1 MGEPTQLEVLNNKD
15 LDVKI
20 QTPSRDG
27 SESSNSEKKKKEP
40 VPSVPYYQLYRF
52 AYGLDYLLVI
62 IGFLAAAIHGSCLPL
77 LFVFFGDL
85 TNSFTEFGKYAAC
98 NFTYQTCIDAGL
110 YNGTETQFDVDSANA
125 QDLTGNSLV
134 YVYYFVYIAC
144 GVFVCATL
152 QVSTFCYQ
160 AVRQSKRIRV
170 AYVRAILRQDI
181 GYHDV
186 TSSGELNARLADDV
200 KKIQDGMADKVS
212 LMIQYVCMVLA
223 GLVIAFIYSW
233 KLSLVALSVSPFLI
247 ISSALIFTLTNKY
260 TKMEL
265 DAYASAGSIA
275 EETISS
281 IRTVVAFGIQEEQ
294 ANRYGDNLGE
304 AKAMGLKKGVISG
317 TSLGFLY
324 LTMFGMY
331 ALTFWYGVRLVI
343 DENDPLSPGDMM
355 VVFFNIL
362 IAAFGLGTSGSNMEY
377 FSGAM
382 AAGQKVFAVI
392 DRIPPIDIFSKKGL
406 KPKEAS
412 GEIEFKN
419 VRFSYPS
426 RAEVEVL
433 KGVSFTVEKGQT
445 VALVGQSGC
454 GKSTSVSLIQRFY
467 DIPEGVVLV
476 DGNDVKDLN
485 VRWLRDRIGVV
496 AQEPILFDTTIGENI
511 RWGREGVTEDEII
524 KAAKQAN
531 AFDFINVLPKKFDT
545 LVGES
550 GGQMSGGQKQRIAI
564 ARAIVRDPKIML
576 LDEATSA
583 LDTES
588 ESIVQQALDKAAAG
602 RTTIVIAHRLS
613 TIKNAD
619 KIVAFQEGEIS
630 EIGTHDE
637 LLQNPDGVYS
647 NLVNMQV
654 VNTNKNPS
662 TPVPEKDSESQFSS
676 QTSLK
681 RKTSHKFK
689 RQTSTT
695 RSVTSSH
702 NEFGGNKDD
711 DESEDE
717 EEEDLPDAPFTRIM
731 QMNKPEG
738 CYIGF
743 GCLFAAMA
751 GAVDPIN
758 AILFASVLTIFTEG
772 DIEEQRRLSV
782 LYSCLFLALGV
793 IAFIS
798 YTMEATLFSKSGME
812 LTTRLRKLAFKSMV
826 RQDIAY
832 FDDHKHST
840 GALCS
845 RLATDASRVQGC
857 TGVRMGTMLKNF
869 CSLGVALG
877 IAFAYGWKLTLLTI
891 GFIPF
896 LALGGFLEMTLLMGQ
911 ADKEKQIYEDASKIA
926 TEAVNNIRTVAS
938 LTKEEKVFQ
947 IYNERL
953 KEPAKNANKK
963 ALITGLGYGF
973 SQCVIYFAYAGVFR
987 LGIYLVEIGDM
998 EFEDVFKVLTAVI
1011 FGAMA
1016 VGQNSSF
1023 APDYAEAKV
1032 SASRMFKLFDSKPT
1046 IDAYSDEGHKP
1057 QACKGNVEF
1066 KSVKF
1071 TYPTRPDTLV
1081 LKGLDVNVPSGST
1094 LALVGQSGCGKSTCI
1109 QLIERFYDVL
1119 EGNVTVDGSD
1129 IKTLNVAWMRQQM
1142 GIVSQEPV
1150 LFNISIKENILLGDK
1165 TRPYTDEEVS
1175 SAAAGAN
1182 IHEFISG
1189 LPEGYD
1195 TKAGAKGGQLSG
1207 GQKQRIAIAR
1217 ALLRKPTILLLDEA
1231 TSALDTESEKI
1242 VQEALDKAREGRTS
1256 IIIAHRLSTVKNADI
1271 IAVVDNGK
1279 IVETGTHEELIK
1291 KRGAYYS
1298 LVNAQLTHQ
1307 E

>member
-1 MGEPTQLEVLNNKD
+1 MGEATQPKPVA
-15 LDVKI
+15 
-20 QTPSRDG
+20 SRDG
-27 SESSNSEKKKKEP
+27 GQSSSSEIKKNEP
-40 VPSVPYYQLYRF
+40 IPTVPYYKLYRF
-52 AYGLDYLLVI
+52 ADGLDYLLVI
-62 IGFLAAAIHGSCLPL
+62 IGLLAATIHGSCLPL

-98 NFTYQTCIDAGL
+98 NFTYQTCVDFLL
-110 YNGTETQFDVDSANA
+110 YNGTQEDFDIDSAEA
-125 QDLTGNSLV
+125 HDLTGNSV
-134 YVYYFVYIAC
+134 KYVFYFVYIAC

-212 LMIQYVCMVLA
+212 LTVQYVCMVLA
-223 GLVIAFIYSW
+223 GFLIAFIYSW
-233 KLSLVALSVSPFLI
+233 KLSLVALSISPFLI
-247 ISSALIFTLTNKY
+247 VSSALIFTLTTKY
-260 TKMEL
+260 TTAEL
-265 DAYASAGSIA
+265 DAYANAGSIA

-304 AKAMGLKKGVISG
+304 AKARGIKKGVISG
-317 TSLGFLY
+317 ASIGFLY
-324 LTMFGMY
+324 FTMFGMY
-331 ALTFWYGVRLVI
+331 ALTFWYGVTLVI
-343 DENDPLSPGDMM
+343 DENDPLGPGDMM

-362 IAAFGLGTSGSNMEY
+362 IGASGLGTSGSNMEY
-377 FSGAM
+377 FSAAM

-392 DRIPPIDIFSKKGL
+392 DRIPPIDVFSDKGQ
-406 KPKEAS
+406 KPKNVN

-419 VRFSYPS
+419 VRFNYPS

-467 DIPEGVVLV
+467 DIVKGDILV
-476 DGNDVKDLN
+476 DGNDIKKLN
-485 VRWLRDRIGVV
+485 VKWLRDRIGVV

-524 KAAKQAN
+524 KAARQAN

-619 KIVAFQEGEIS
+619 KIVAFQEGEIA

-637 LLQNPDGVYS
+637 LLKNPDGIYK
-647 NLVNMQV
+647 NLINMQV
-654 VNTNKNPS
+654 VNTNRS
-662 TPVPEKDSESQFSS
+662 ITPPPEKDGDNRFST

-681 RKTSHKFK
+681 RKSSHKF
-689 RQTSTT
+689 RRLGSTT
-695 RSVTSSH
+695 GFVTSSH
-702 NEFGGNKDD
+702 NEFSGDKDD
-711 DESEDE
+711 GEGEIE
-717 EEEDLPDAPFTRIM
+717 KEDLPDAPFTRIM

-743 GCLFAAMA
+743 GCIFAAMA
-751 GAVDPIN
+751 GSVDPVN

-772 DIEEQRRLSV
+772 DVEKQQYLSV
-782 LYSCLFLALGV
+782 LHACLFLGLGV
-793 IAFIS
+793 VAFIA

-812 LTTRLRKLAFKSMV
+812 LTTRLRRKAFESMV
-826 RQDIAY
+826 RQDISY

-891 GFIPF
+891 GFVPF
-896 LALGGFLEMTLLMGQ
+896 LMIGGFLEMALLMGQ
-911 ADKEKQIYEDASKIA
+911 GDEDKQIYEEASKIV

-953 KEPAKNANKK
+953 EEPAKSANQK

-973 SQCVIYFAYAGVFR
+973 SQCVIYFAYAGIFR
-987 LGIYLVEIGDM
+987 LGIYLVEIEDM
-998 EFEDVFKVLTAVI
+998 SFEDVFKVLTAVI

-1023 APDYAEAKV
+1023 APDAAEAQV
-1032 SASRMFKLFDSKPT
+1032 SAARMFKLFDSKPI
-1046 IDAYSDEGHKP
+1046 IDAYSDKGHKP
-1057 QACKGNVEF
+1057 HTCKGNIEF
-1066 KSVKF
+1066 KSLDF

-1081 LKGLDVNVPSGST
+1081 LEGLDVSVPSGST

-1109 QLIERFYDVL
+1109 QLIERFYDVV
-1119 EGNVTVDGSD
+1119 EGGVMVDGSD
-1129 IKTLNVAWMRQQM
+1129 VKTLNVAWMRQQM

-1165 TRPYTDEEVS
+1165 TRSYTDKEVS

-1189 LPEGYD
+1189 LPEGYN

-1271 IAVVDNGK
+1271 IAVVDKGK
-1279 IVETGTHEELIK
+1279 VVETGTHEELLK

-1307 E
+1307 

>member
-1 MGEPTQLEVLNNKD
+1 MGEATQPKPV
-15 LDVKI
+15 
-20 QTPSRDG
+20 TSRDG
-27 SESSNSEKKKKEP
+27 GQSSSSEIKKNEP
-40 VPSVPYYQLYRF
+40 IPTVPYYKLYRF
-52 AYGLDYLLVI
+52 ADGLDYLLVI
-62 IGFLAAAIHGSCLPL
+62 IGLLAATIHGSCLPL

-98 NFTYQTCIDAGL
+98 NFTYQTCVDFLL
-110 YNGTETQFDVDSANA
+110 YNGTQEDFDIDSAEA
-125 QDLTGNSLV
+125 HDLTGNSV
-134 YVYYFVYIAC
+134 KYVFYFVYIAC

-212 LMIQYVCMVLA
+212 LTVQYVCMVLA
-223 GLVIAFIYSW
+223 GFLIAFIYSW
-233 KLSLVALSVSPFLI
+233 KLSLVALSISPFLI
-247 ISSALIFTLTNKY
+247 VSSALIFTLTTKY
-260 TKMEL
+260 TTAEL
-265 DAYASAGSIA
+265 DAYANAGSIA

-294 ANRYGDNLGE
+294 AKRYGDNLGE
-304 AKAMGLKKGVISG
+304 AKAMGIKKGVISG
-317 TSLGFLY
+317 ASIGFLY
-324 LTMFGMY
+324 FTMFGMY
-331 ALTFWYGVRLVI
+331 ALTFWYGVTLVI
-343 DENDPLSPGDMM
+343 DENDPLGPGDMM

-362 IAAFGLGTSGSNMEY
+362 IAASGLGTSGSNMEY
-377 FSGAM
+377 FSAAM

-392 DRIPPIDIFSKKGL
+392 DRIPPIDVFSDKGQ
-406 KPKEAS
+406 KPKNVN

-467 DIPEGVVLV
+467 DIVKGDILV
-476 DGNDVKDLN
+476 DGNDIKKLN
-485 VRWLRDRIGVV
+485 VKWLRDRIGVV

-613 TIKNAD
+613 TIKNAN
-619 KIVAFQEGEIS
+619 KIVAFQEGEIA

-637 LLQNPDGVYS
+637 LLTNPDGVYK
-647 NLVNMQV
+647 NLINMQV
-654 VNTNKNPS
+654 VNTNRS
-662 TPVPEKDSESQFSS
+662 ITPPPEKDSDNRFST

-681 RKTSHKFK
+681 RKSSHKF
-689 RQTSTT
+689 RRLGSTT
-695 RSVTSSH
+695 GFVTSSH
-702 NEFGGNKDD
+702 NEFSGDKDD
-711 DESEDE
+711 GEGEDE
-717 EEEDLPDAPFTRIM
+717 KEDLPDAPFTRIM

-743 GCLFAAMA
+743 GCIFAAMA
-751 GAVDPIN
+751 GSVDPVN

-772 DIEEQRRLSV
+772 DVEKQQYLSV
-782 LYSCLFLALGV
+782 LHACLFLGLGV
-793 IAFIS
+793 VAFIA

-812 LTTRLRKLAFKSMV
+812 LTTRLRRKAFESMV
-826 RQDIAY
+826 RQDISY

-857 TGVRMGTMLKNF
+857 TGVRLGTMLKNF

-891 GFIPF
+891 GFVPF
-896 LALGGFLEMTLLMGQ
+896 LMIGGFLEMALLMGQ
-911 ADKEKQIYEDASKIA
+911 GDEDKQIYEEASKIV

-953 KEPAKNANKK
+953 EEPAKSANQK

-973 SQCVIYFAYAGVFR
+973 SQCVIYFAYAGIFR
-987 LGIYLVEIGDM
+987 LGIYLVEIEDM
-998 EFEDVFKVLTAVI
+998 SFEDVFKVLTAVI

-1023 APDYAEAKV
+1023 APDAAEAQV
-1032 SASRMFKLFDSKPT
+1032 SAARMFKLFDSKPI
-1046 IDAYSDEGHKP
+1046 IDAYSDKGHKP
-1057 QACKGNVEF
+1057 HTCKGNIEF
-1066 KSVKF
+1066 KSVDF

-1081 LKGLDVNVPSGST
+1081 LEGLDVSVPSGST

-1109 QLIERFYDVL
+1109 QLIERFYDVV
-1119 EGNVTVDGSD
+1119 EGGVMVDGSD
-1129 IKTLNVAWMRQQM
+1129 VKTLNVAWMRQQM

-1165 TRPYTDEEVS
+1165 TRPYTDKEVTA
-1175 SAAAGAN
+1175 AAAGAN

-1189 LPEGYD
+1189 LPEGYN

-1242 VQEALDKAREGRTS
+1242 VQEALDKARKGRTS

-1271 IAVVDNGK
+1271 IAVVDKGK
-1279 IVETGTHEELIK
+1279 VVETGTHEELLK
-1291 KRGAYYS
+1291 KRGAFYS

-1307 E
+1307 